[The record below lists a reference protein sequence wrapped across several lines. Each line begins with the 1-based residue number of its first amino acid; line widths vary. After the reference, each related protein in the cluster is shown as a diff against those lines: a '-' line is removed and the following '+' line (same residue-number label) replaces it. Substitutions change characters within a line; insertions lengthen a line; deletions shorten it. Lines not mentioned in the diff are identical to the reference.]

1 MLVASDSIE
10 ENVQQQRAK
19 SCSPAR
25 WETENCPE
33 KKKALKKSVLFRV
46 APRPGLEPGT
56 YGLTGHKFVKSLA
69 FMRFAA

>member
-19 SCSPAR
+19 SRSPAR

-56 YGLTGHKFVKSLA
+56 YGLTESQAGQKPL
-69 FMRFAA
+69 